1 MSKNVPANAV
11 LAETSHW
18 DTMAVATT
26 IANQLQMARPDAVD
40 KLEASKATWRKHWP
54 KDLKSGQPSLSQL
67 TLMGDWFLCLYFLSL
82 PQGHGSF
89 RPGVFDA

>member
-1 MSKNVPANAV
+1 
-11 LAETSHW
+11 
-18 DTMAVATT
+18 MAVATT

-67 TLMGDWFLCLYFLSL
+67 TLMGDWFLCLYFCR
-82 PQGHGSF
+82 F
-89 RPGVFDA
+89 RRDTDHFGPEYSTLRRNLELGQMDQNA